1 MFDSKMDINALCGT
15 IEERQGELFELLASL
30 VKINSESH
38 KSHGNE
44 ETLARYLDKL
54 SRELGLDTE
63 VYSPLSLEG
72 FKELPDYMEGRGLES
87 RYNLSAVW
95 RGEKDENALMLMAH
109 TDTVEIGDPLNWER
123 DALSGEILDGKIF
136 GRGACDD
143 KYALATIIFVIKL
156 LKELGF
162 EPKKNLVFAAYCD
175 EEYGGSHGALAAVL
189 KDPCKMIVNMDGRE
203 NQIWHCGSGG
213 GEFKYVYHTA
223 APADSAKTAAT
234 ALPIVLDV
242 IEGFAER
249 RRAELR
255 ENRFY
260 RDTIIPDTA
269 LRYMGIRAGNAGMD
283 LGVGEV
289 HFVYYTD
296 KTKEEIY
303 AELSELEAVLR
314 ERLLP
319 LGLIGDG
326 FKPATRFFHYVHSEP
341 DTEEIRT
348 MVEASKEAI
357 GVEPIVC
364 GSCLSDLSVISKYG
378 SSHAFA
384 YGCGRDFSKKGGAHQ
399 PNEFMECESLVR
411 YAKVI
416 AACVVRVLG

>member
-1 MFDSKMDINALCGT
+1 MNEQYICKL
-15 IEERQGELFELLASL
+15 IEEKKEELFELLSSL

-38 KSHGNE
+38 KSNGNE
-44 ETLARYLDKL
+44 ENIARYISSLCE
-54 SRELGLDTE
+54 RLGLESE

-72 FKELPDYMEGRGLES
+72 FTDHPDYMAGRGLEN
-87 RYNLSAVW
+87 RYNVSAVW
-95 RGEKDENALMLMAH
+95 RGAVSENELMLMAH
-109 TDTVEIGDPLNWER
+109 TDTVEIGDRANWES
-123 DALSGEILDGKIF
+123 DPLSGEIKDGKIF

-156 LKELGF
+156 LKEIGF

-189 KDPCKMIVNMDGRE
+189 KDPCKKIVNMDGRE

-213 GEFKYVYHTA
+213 GEFKYVYHTKDT
-223 APADSAKTAAT
+223 ADSARAAADAIPT
-234 ALPIVLDV
+234 VLGVLD
-242 IEGFAER
+242 EFASR
-249 RRAELR
+249 RRAELKQ
-255 ENRFY
+255 NKFY
-260 RDTIIPDTA
+260 AETIIPDTS

-289 HFVYYTD
+289 HFIYYTD
-296 KTKEEIY
+296 KTRDVIMS
-303 AELSELEAVLR
+303 ELSEMEKLLA

-319 LGLIGDG
+319 LGIIGDG
-326 FKPATRFFHYVHSEP
+326 FKPATRFFHYVFAEP
-341 DTEEIRT
+341 DCEEIKE
-348 MVEASKEAI
+348 MVEASEEAI
-357 GVEPIVC
+357 GVTPTVC

-378 SSHAFA
+378 SSKAFA

-411 YAKVI
+411 YAKTI
-416 AACVVRVLG
+416 ATYVMRVLG